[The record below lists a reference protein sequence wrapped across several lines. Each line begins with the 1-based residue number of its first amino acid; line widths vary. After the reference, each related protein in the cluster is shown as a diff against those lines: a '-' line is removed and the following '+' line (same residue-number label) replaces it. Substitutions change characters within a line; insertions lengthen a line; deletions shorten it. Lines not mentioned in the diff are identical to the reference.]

1 MDTQL
6 VPDSGVY
13 QLLLVLHLVTVI
25 GGFGSILLDG
35 LYGARAGSGAA
46 AMRDTS
52 QDPSGPLSGA
62 AGPSGPSGQQ
72 GPSGPLSGQQGP
84 SLSEW
89 LIYAVPVTGLVLVL
103 VSEDRWQFSQAWI
116 SLSFLLYIAAVGVLH
131 GGRKLQPSVRS
142 AVLNLLVVA
151 VVVLMVTKPG
161 A

>member
-1 MDTQL
+1 MDTQPG
-6 VPDSGVY
+6 PDSGVY

-35 LYGARAGSGAA
+35 LYGARGADAGTRSE
-46 AMRDTS
+46 
-52 QDPSGPLSGA
+52 
-62 AGPSGPSGQQ
+62 

-84 SLSEW
+84 SVSEW
-89 LIYAVPVTGLVLVL
+89 LIYAVPVTGLLLVL

-116 SLSFLLYIAAVGVLH
+116 SLSFLLYIAAVGVMH
-131 GGRKLQPSVRS
+131 AGRRMKPSVRS

-151 VVVLMVTKPG
+151 VVVLMVIKPG

>member
-13 QLLLVLHLVTVI
+13 QILLVLHLITVI

-35 LYGARAGSGAA
+35 LYGARAGGGADA
-46 AMRDTS
+46 S
-52 QDPSGPLSGA
+52 
-62 AGPSGPSGQQ
+62 AGRGS
-72 GPSGPLSGQQGP
+72 QGP

-89 LIYAVPVTGLVLVL
+89 LIYAVPITGLLLVL

-116 SLSFLLYIAAVGVLH
+116 SLSFLLYIAAVGVMH
-131 GGRKLQPSVRS
+131 AGRKLQPSLRS

>member
-1 MDTQL
+1 MDTL
-6 VPDSGVY
+6 FVPDSGVY
-13 QLLLVLHLVTVI
+13 QLLLVLHLITVI

-35 LYGARAGSGAA
+35 LYGARAGAGG
-46 AMRDTS
+46 DTPAVTS
-52 QDPSGPLSGA
+52 
-62 AGPSGPSGQQ
+62 
-72 GPSGPLSGQQGP
+72 GP

-89 LIYAVPVTGLVLVL
+89 LIYAVPVTGLLLVL

-142 AVLNLLVVA
+142 AILNLLVVA

>member
-1 MDTQL
+1 MDSQL

-35 LYGARAGSGAA
+35 LYGARAATADGATVSG
-46 AMRDTS
+46 TS
-52 QDPSGPLSGA
+52 
-62 AGPSGPSGQQ
+62 Q
-72 GPSGPLSGQQGP
+72 GPSGPLSGKQGPSGPLSGTQGP

-89 LIYAVPVTGLVLVL
+89 LIYAVPVTGLLVVL

-116 SLSFLLYIAAVGVLH
+116 SLSFLLYIAAVGIMH
-131 GGRKLQPSVRS
+131 GGRKLQPSLRS
-142 AVLNLLVVA
+142 AILNLLVVA

>member
-1 MDTQL
+1 VDTL
-6 VPDSGVY
+6 FVPDSGAY
-13 QLLLVLHLVTVI
+13 QLLLVLHLITVI

-35 LYGARAGSGAA
+35 LYGARAGAGADA
-46 AMRDTS
+46 GGG
-52 QDPSGPLSGA
+52 QPGA
-62 AGPSGPSGQQ
+62 
-72 GPSGPLSGQQGP
+72 GP

-89 LIYAVPVTGLVLVL
+89 LIYAVPVTGLLLVL

-131 GGRKLQPSVRS
+131 GGRTLQPSVRS
-142 AVLNLLVVA
+142 AILNLLVAA